1 MGFPKL
7 IFVPQPIIED
17 LKAVNVGVADI
28 IDYDKVKKVLSLGA
42 LRTLVCLNAL
52 SKNAL
57 TQIDFSFLQDLPAF
71 VKFAPLLSEALDVRQ
86 SWLENSDSSEVAS
99 LFLPSGESDYS
110 VPSGESDYSVDTFTA
125 DIREVVK
132 KVISGISLTDKEVS
146 TYESITPSNNGQYFF
161 ISVPFALTGDS
172 NQEQVYLYHKDL
184 VKSVLR
190 KSAVFYSEECIVQSP
205 VHSLYL
211 ESLV

>member
-42 LRTLVCLNAL
+42 LRTLVCLNAS

-110 VPSGESDYSVDTFTA
+110 VDTFTA

-161 ISVPFALTGDS
+161 VSVPFALTGDS

-190 KSAVFYSEECIVQSP
+190 KSAIFYSEECIVQSP

>member
-86 SWLENSDSSEVAS
+86 SWLENSDASEVAS
-99 LFLPSGESDYS
+99 LFL
-110 VPSGESDYSVDTFTA
+110 PSGESDYSVDTFTA

-146 TYESITPSNNGQYFF
+146 TYESITPSNSGQYFF
-161 ISVPFALTGDS
+161 VSVPFALTGDS

>member
-86 SWLENSDSSEVAS
+86 SWLENSDPNEVAS
-99 LFLPSGESDYS
+99 LFL
-110 VPSGESDYSVDTFTA
+110 PSGESDYSVDTFTA

-161 ISVPFALTGDS
+161 VSVPFALTGDS

>member
-57 TQIDFSFLQDLPAF
+57 TQVDFSFLQDLPAF

-86 SWLENSDSSEVAS
+86 SWLENSDSNEVAS
-99 LFLPSGESDYS
+99 LFL
-110 VPSGESDYSVDTFTA
+110 PSGESDYSVDTFTA

-190 KSAVFYSEECIVQSP
+190 KSAIFYSEECIVQSP

>member
-57 TQIDFSFLQDLPAF
+57 TQVDFSFLQDLPAF

-86 SWLENSDSSEVAS
+86 SWLENSDSNEVAS
-99 LFLPSGESDYS
+99 LFL
-110 VPSGESDYSVDTFTA
+110 PSGESDYSVDTFTA

-190 KSAVFYSEECIVQSP
+190 KSAIFYSEECIVQSP
-205 VHSLYL
+205 MHSLYL

>member
-86 SWLENSDSSEVAS
+86 SWLENSDSNEVAS
-99 LFLPSGESDYS
+99 LFL
-110 VPSGESDYSVDTFTA
+110 PSGESDYSVDTFTA

-161 ISVPFALTGDS
+161 VSVPFALTGDS

-190 KSAVFYSEECIVQSP
+190 KSAIFCSEECIVQSP

>member
-1 MGFPKL
+1 M
-7 IFVPQPIIED
+7 
-17 LKAVNVGVADI
+17 
-28 IDYDKVKKVLSLGA
+28 
-42 LRTLVCLNAL
+42 CLNAL

-110 VPSGESDYSVDTFTA
+110 VDTFTA

-161 ISVPFALTGDS
+161 VSVPFALTGDS

>member
-1 MGFPKL
+1 MGFRRTKTMGFPKL

-17 LKAVNVGVADI
+17 LKAVNVGVTDI

-57 TQIDFSFLQDLPAF
+57 TQVDFSFLQDLPAF

-86 SWLENSDSSEVAS
+86 SWLENSDSNEVAS
-99 LFLPSGESDYS
+99 LFL
-110 VPSGESDYSVDTFTA
+110 PSGESDYSVDTFTA

-161 ISVPFALTGDS
+161 VSVPFALTGDS

-190 KSAVFYSEECIVQSP
+190 KSAIFYSEECIVQSP

>member
-86 SWLENSDSSEVAS
+86 SWLENSDYNEVAS
-99 LFLPSGESDYS
+99 LFL
-110 VPSGESDYSVDTFTA
+110 PSGESDYSVDTFTA

-161 ISVPFALTGDS
+161 VSVPFALTGDS

-190 KSAVFYSEECIVQSP
+190 KSAIFYSEECIVQSP

>member
-110 VPSGESDYSVDTFTA
+110 VDTFTA

-161 ISVPFALTGDS
+161 VSVPFALTGDS

-184 VKSVLR
+184 VKSLLR

>member
-86 SWLENSDSSEVAS
+86 SWLENSDSNEVAS

-110 VPSGESDYSVDTFTA
+110 VDTFTV

-161 ISVPFALTGDS
+161 VSVPFALTDDS

-190 KSAVFYSEECIVQSP
+190 KSAIFYSEECIVQSP

>member
-86 SWLENSDSSEVAS
+86 SWLENSDSNEVAS
-99 LFLPSGESDYS
+99 LFL
-110 VPSGESDYSVDTFTA
+110 PSGESDYSVDTFTA
-125 DIREVVK
+125 DIRETVK

-161 ISVPFALTGDS
+161 VSVPFALTGDS

-190 KSAVFYSEECIVQSP
+190 KSAIFYSEESIVQSP

>member
-17 LKAVNVGVADI
+17 LKAVNVGVTDI

-57 TQIDFSFLQDLPAF
+57 TQVDFSFLQDLPAF

-86 SWLENSDSSEVAS
+86 SWLENSDTNEVAS
-99 LFLPSGESDYS
+99 LFL
-110 VPSGESDYSVDTFTA
+110 PSGESDYSVDTFTA

-161 ISVPFALTGDS
+161 VSVPFALTDDS

-190 KSAVFYSEECIVQSP
+190 KSAIFYSEECIVQSP

>member
-1 MGFPKL
+1 MGFRRTKAMGFPKL

-86 SWLENSDSSEVAS
+86 SWLENSDSNEVAS
-99 LFLPSGESDYS
+99 LFL
-110 VPSGESDYSVDTFTA
+110 PSGESDYSVDTFTA

-161 ISVPFALTGDS
+161 VSVPFALTGDS
-172 NQEQVYLYHKDL
+172 NQEQVYLYHQDL

>member
-57 TQIDFSFLQDLPAF
+57 TQVDFSFLQDLPAF

-86 SWLENSDSSEVAS
+86 SWLENSDSNEVAS

-110 VPSGESDYSVDTFTA
+110 VDTFTA
-125 DIREVVK
+125 DVREVVK
-132 KVISGISLTDKEVS
+132 KVISGISLIGKEVS

-161 ISVPFALTGDS
+161 ISVPFALTDDS

-190 KSAVFYSEECIVQSP
+190 KSAIFYPEECIVQSP

>member
-86 SWLENSDSSEVAS
+86 SWLENSDATEVAS
-99 LFLPSGESDYS
+99 LFL
-110 VPSGESDYSVDTFTA
+110 PSGESDYSVDTFTA

-190 KSAVFYSEECIVQSP
+190 KSAIFYSEECIVQSP

>member
-57 TQIDFSFLQDLPAF
+57 TQVDFSFLQDLPAF

-110 VPSGESDYSVDTFTA
+110 VDTFTA

-161 ISVPFALTGDS
+161 VSVPFALTGDS

-190 KSAVFYSEECIVQSP
+190 KSAIFYSEECIVQSP

>member
-86 SWLENSDSSEVAS
+86 SWLENSDANEVAS

-110 VPSGESDYSVDTFTA
+110 VDTFTV

-161 ISVPFALTGDS
+161 VSVPFALTGDS

>member
-86 SWLENSDSSEVAS
+86 SWLENSDANEVAS
-99 LFLPSGESDYS
+99 LFL
-110 VPSGESDYSVDTFTA
+110 PSGESDYSVDTFTA

-190 KSAVFYSEECIVQSP
+190 KSAIFYSEECIVQSP

>member
-1 MGFPKL
+1 MGFRRTKTMGFPKL

-42 LRTLVCLNAL
+42 LRTLVCLNAV

-86 SWLENSDSSEVAS
+86 SWLENSDATEVAS
-99 LFLPSGESDYS
+99 LFL
-110 VPSGESDYSVDTFTA
+110 PSGESDYSVDTFTA

-132 KVISGISLTDKEVS
+132 KVISGISLIDKEVS

-161 ISVPFALTGDS
+161 VSVPFALTGDS

>member
-110 VPSGESDYSVDTFTA
+110 VDTFTA

-132 KVISGISLTDKEVS
+132 KVISGISLADKEVS

-161 ISVPFALTGDS
+161 VSVPFALTGDS

-190 KSAVFYSEECIVQSP
+190 KSAIFYSEECIVQSP

>member
-86 SWLENSDSSEVAS
+86 SWLENSDSNEVAS
-99 LFLPSGESDYS
+99 LFLPSGESN
-110 VPSGESDYSVDTFTA
+110 YSVDTFTA

-161 ISVPFALTGDS
+161 VSVPFALTGDS

-190 KSAVFYSEECIVQSP
+190 KSAIFYSEECIVQSP

>member
-86 SWLENSDSSEVAS
+86 SWLENSDSNEVAS
-99 LFLPSGESDYS
+99 LFL
-110 VPSGESDYSVDTFTA
+110 PSGESDYSVDTFTA

-161 ISVPFALTGDS
+161 VSVPFALTGDS

-190 KSAVFYSEECIVQSP
+190 KSAIFYSEECIVQSP

>member
-86 SWLENSDSSEVAS
+86 SWLENSDANEVAS
-99 LFLPSGESDYS
+99 LFL
-110 VPSGESDYSVDTFTA
+110 PSGESDYSVDTFTA

-161 ISVPFALTGDS
+161 VSVPFALTGDS

-190 KSAVFYSEECIVQSP
+190 KSAIFYSEECIVQSP

>member
-86 SWLENSDSSEVAS
+86 SWLENSDSNEVAS
-99 LFLPSGESDYS
+99 LFL
-110 VPSGESDYSVDTFTA
+110 PSGESDYSVDTFTA

-161 ISVPFALTGDS
+161 VSVPFALTGDS
-172 NQEQVYLYHKDL
+172 NQEQVYLYHQDL

>member
-42 LRTLVCLNAL
+42 LRTLVCLNAV

-57 TQIDFSFLQDLPAF
+57 TQVDFSFLQDLPAF

-86 SWLENSDSSEVAS
+86 SWLENSDANEVAS
-99 LFLPSGESDYS
+99 LFL
-110 VPSGESDYSVDTFTA
+110 PSGESDYSVDTFTA

-132 KVISGISLTDKEVS
+132 KVISGISLTYKEVS

-161 ISVPFALTGDS
+161 VSVPFALTGDS

-190 KSAVFYSEECIVQSP
+190 KSAIFYPEECIVQSP

>member
-86 SWLENSDSSEVAS
+86 SWLENSDSNEVAS
-99 LFLPSGESDYS
+99 LFL
-110 VPSGESDYSVDTFTA
+110 PSGESDYSVDTFTA

-132 KVISGISLTDKEVS
+132 KVICGISLTDKEVS
-146 TYESITPSNNGQYFF
+146 TYESITPSKNGQYFF
-161 ISVPFALTGDS
+161 VSVPFALTGDS

-190 KSAVFYSEECIVQSP
+190 KSAIFYSEECIVQSP

>member
-42 LRTLVCLNAL
+42 LRALVCLNAL

-86 SWLENSDSSEVAS
+86 SWLENSDSNEVAS
-99 LFLPSGESDYS
+99 LFL
-110 VPSGESDYSVDTFTA
+110 PSGESDYSVDTFTA

-161 ISVPFALTGDS
+161 ISVPFALTDHS

-190 KSAVFYSEECIVQSP
+190 KSAIFYSEECIVQSP

>member
-86 SWLENSDSSEVAS
+86 SWLENSDASEVAS
-99 LFLPSGESDYS
+99 LFL
-110 VPSGESDYSVDTFTA
+110 PSGESDYSVDTFTA

-161 ISVPFALTGDS
+161 VSVPFALTGDS

>member
-86 SWLENSDSSEVAS
+86 SWLENSDSNEVAS

-110 VPSGESDYSVDTFTA
+110 VDTFTA
-125 DIREVVK
+125 DVREVVK

-161 ISVPFALTGDS
+161 ISVPFALTDDS

-190 KSAVFYSEECIVQSP
+190 KSAIFYSEECVVQSP

>member
-86 SWLENSDSSEVAS
+86 SWLENSDSNEVAS
-99 LFLPSGESDYS
+99 LFL
-110 VPSGESDYSVDTFTA
+110 PSGESDYSVDTFTA

-161 ISVPFALTGDS
+161 MSVPFALTGDS
-172 NQEQVYLYHKDL
+172 NQEQVYLYHNDL
-184 VKSVLR
+184 IKSVLR
-190 KSAVFYSEECIVQSP
+190 KSAIFYPEECVVQSP

>member
-42 LRTLVCLNAL
+42 LRTLVCLNAV

-86 SWLENSDSSEVAS
+86 SWLENSDASEVAS
-99 LFLPSGESDYS
+99 LFL
-110 VPSGESDYSVDTFTA
+110 PSGESDYSVDTFTA

-161 ISVPFALTGDS
+161 VSVPFALTEDS
-172 NQEQVYLYHKDL
+172 NQEQVYLYHQDL

>member
-57 TQIDFSFLQDLPAF
+57 TQVDFSFLQDLPAF

-86 SWLENSDSSEVAS
+86 SWLENGDSNEVAS
-99 LFLPSGESDYS
+99 LFL
-110 VPSGESDYSVDTFTA
+110 PSGESDYSVDTFTA

-161 ISVPFALTGDS
+161 VSIPFALTGDS

-190 KSAVFYSEECIVQSP
+190 KSAIFYSEECIVQSP

>member
-42 LRTLVCLNAL
+42 LRTLVCLNAV

-86 SWLENSDSSEVAS
+86 SWLENSDAPEVAS
-99 LFLPSGESDYS
+99 LFL
-110 VPSGESDYSVDTFTA
+110 PSGESDYSVDTFTA

-132 KVISGISLTDKEVS
+132 KVISGISLIDKEVS

-161 ISVPFALTGDS
+161 VSVPFALTGDS

-190 KSAVFYSEECIVQSP
+190 KSAIFYSEECIVQSP
-205 VHSLYL
+205 VYSLYL

>member
-86 SWLENSDSSEVAS
+86 SWLENSDSNEVAS
-99 LFLPSGESDYS
+99 LFL
-110 VPSGESDYSVDTFTA
+110 PSGESDYSVDTFTA

-161 ISVPFALTGDS
+161 ISVPFALTDVS

-190 KSAVFYSEECIVQSP
+190 KSAIFYPEECVVQSP

>member
-42 LRTLVCLNAL
+42 LRTLVCLNAV

-110 VPSGESDYSVDTFTA
+110 VDTFTA

-161 ISVPFALTGDS
+161 VSVPFALTGDS

-190 KSAVFYSEECIVQSP
+190 KSVIFCSEECIVQSP

>member
-52 SKNAL
+52 SKSAL
-57 TQIDFSFLQDLPAF
+57 TQVDFSFLQDLPAF

-86 SWLENSDSSEVAS
+86 SWLENSDASEVAS
-99 LFLPSGESDYS
+99 LFL
-110 VPSGESDYSVDTFTA
+110 PSGESDYSVDTFTA

-161 ISVPFALTGDS
+161 VSVPFALTGDS

-190 KSAVFYSEECIVQSP
+190 KSAIFYSEECIVQSP

>member
-57 TQIDFSFLQDLPAF
+57 TQVDFSFLQDLPAF

-86 SWLENSDSSEVAS
+86 SWLENSDANEVAS
-99 LFLPSGESDYS
+99 LFL
-110 VPSGESDYSVDTFTA
+110 PSGESDYSVDTFTA

-161 ISVPFALTGDS
+161 VSVPFALTGDS

-190 KSAVFYSEECIVQSP
+190 KSAIFYSEECIVQSP

>member
-86 SWLENSDSSEVAS
+86 SWLENSDASEVAS

-110 VPSGESDYSVDTFTA
+110 VDTFTA
-125 DIREVVK
+125 DTREVVQ

-161 ISVPFALTGDS
+161 VSVPFALTGDS

-190 KSAVFYSEECIVQSP
+190 KSAIFYSEECIVQSP